1 MPREASE
8 FFIFCIFLCK
18 ISFNKRSK
26 CLLNV
31 KGFLNTSSYT
41 RTLSKDVKTGK
52 MLTKIR
58 NYTIKVKANRVTI

>member
-1 MPREASE
+1 MP
-8 FFIFCIFLCK
+8 
-18 ISFNKRSK
+18 
-26 CLLNV
+26 LNV